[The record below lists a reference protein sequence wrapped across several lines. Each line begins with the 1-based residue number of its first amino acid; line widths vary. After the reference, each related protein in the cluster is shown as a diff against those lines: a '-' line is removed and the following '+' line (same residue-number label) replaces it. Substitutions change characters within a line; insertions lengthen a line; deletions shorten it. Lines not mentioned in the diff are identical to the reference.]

1 MVFLTFSLPLVLT
14 AVSAAHWLSFFKV
27 FALHWLFFIVY
38 FVSVCFSSKI
48 TPLCFFLFFVLVSFF
63 IFFIFLV
70 FLFLKLH
77 KGTRTHA
84 QLPRRPVPPPKP
96 RRSKKGVSRC
106 RLRLPTPL
114 SLLYTLFTG
123 LPLVLF
129 HSSSCSSK
137 LLLLNSATK
146 GGWGISRSATVAIK
160 SDSLP
165 ALWWNITTMTTVDHR
180 YSTFISFFLSA
191 WRPCRTSSRRFCF

>member
-48 TPLCFFLFFVLVSFF
+48 TPLCFFLFVFLVSFF
-63 IFFIFLV
+63 IFYFIFLV

-146 GGWGISRSATVAIK
+146 GGWGISRFSHCSNKIRQPPSIMMK
-160 SDSLP
+160 YYYYDYCRPPLQ
-165 ALWWNITTMTTVDHR
+165 H
-180 YSTFISFFLSA
+180 FHFFLS
-191 WRPCRTSSRRFCF
+191 